1 MVEPVTLR
9 EMEFSSIPENIN
21 LIEALVEELKAD
33 LDLSEEAEANIL
45 VSLSEAVNNAILHG
59 NHANPEKKVKIII
72 EKLEKEMIF
81 SIEDQGDG
89 FDETT
94 IKDPTAIE
102 NIDKPT
108 GRGIFLMRNLS
119 DRLEFFDGGKKVVIT
134 FLRS

>member
-59 NHANPEKKVKIII
+59 NQANPEKKVKIII

-119 DRLEFFDGGKKVVIT
+119 DRMEFFDGGKKVVIT